1 MPKKVKH
8 KHMNQYDRF
17 HLFAYYTKG
26 MSIPLI
32 SSELNI
38 SRSTVYRELRRLR
51 SAMDGLPA
59 GKHAEKT
66 PCELLGKYLLCNRCP
81 KLDECR
87 NRFHRCYDPV
97 QAHQDYRRKKEGC
110 RSGMISV
117 DDRTM
122 KAIDTIVS
130 EGVLV
135 RGVSLEYL
143 YRTEEVLR
151 KVSLST
157 IRRWLNEG
165 RFRAKRINLRR
176 AKRMRKSYAYQR
188 EKGARTALSVDK
200 AMRTMDLFRDYTNA
214 NGDCIRI
221 QLDSVEG
228 RQRDKR
234 HIFTLMIVDMNFQVG
249 FIYDKKDG
257 AETVLGKVTDILS
270 ELRKHTEKPFAVLS
284 DNGPEFDSLF
294 RAEGNVSGTHVFY
307 ADPYRSND
315 KAECE
320 RRHELLRYFTPK
332 GRSVD
337 GLSQETLDEW
347 FSNINSYQTEKTK
360 WSKPAMLVAEAY
372 SIRFLD
378 YLHIR
383 IVKDDKVRL
392 KP

>member
-32 SSELNI
+32 SSKLNI

-59 GKHAEKT
+59 GKRAEKT
-66 PCELLGKYLLCNRCP
+66 PCELLRKYLLCNRCP

-176 AKRMRKSYAYQR
+176 AKRSM
-188 EKGARTALSVDK
+188 L
-200 AMRTMDLFRDYTNA
+200 
-214 NGDCIRI
+214 
-221 QLDSVEG
+221 
-228 RQRDKR
+228 
-234 HIFTLMIVDMNFQVG
+234 NFNHA
-249 FIYDKKDG
+249 F
-257 AETVLGKVTDILS
+257 
-270 ELRKHTEKPFAVLS
+270 
-284 DNGPEFDSLF
+284 
-294 RAEGNVSGTHVFY
+294 
-307 ADPYRSND
+307 
-315 KAECE
+315 
-320 RRHELLRYFTPK
+320 
-332 GRSVD
+332 
-337 GLSQETLDEW
+337 
-347 FSNINSYQTEKTK
+347 
-360 WSKPAMLVAEAY
+360 
-372 SIRFLD
+372 
-378 YLHIR
+378 
-383 IVKDDKVRL
+383 
-392 KP
+392 